1 MSKEEKMK
9 IKLYRHKVHKN
20 LYLKRNWHIM
30 GSPEAEWWSATDK
43 LYEALQSYRKYENH
57 RYIEVD
63 IEEEY
68 KRFENNDCFP
78 RYRTKYTFEKE
89 MEFDGYKGK
98 LEKEEIMPLSD
109 YELVVLEELD

>member
-57 RYIEVD
+57 EVIEVD
-63 IEEEY
+63 IEKEY
-68 KRFENNDCFP
+68 EKFKNDSWFP
-78 RYRTKYTFEKE
+78 QYITRYTFEKE
-89 MEFDGYKGK
+89 MEFDGYKRNLK
-98 LEKEEIMPLSD
+98 KEEIMPLSD
-109 YELVVLEELD
+109 YELVILEELD